1 MIKYTLFYINHFEE
15 DFNKALLWYDLISP
29 DIGNKFQI
37 AFDNAEKRLLQN
49 PSAFSFLKGT
59 KYKRI
64 LFKNFPFKMIFK
76 IEGQIIYVMALIH
89 TARSNRFI
97 KMRLKGK

>member
-1 MIKYTLFYINHFEE
+1 MVKYSLFYTNHFGE
-15 DFNKALLWYDLISP
+15 DFNRALAWYDVISP
-29 DIGNKFQI
+29 DIGDKFQI
-37 AFDNAEKRLLQN
+37 AFYNAEQRLLQN

-64 LFKNFPFKMIFK
+64 LFKSFPFKMVYK
-76 IEGQIIYVMALIH
+76 IEGQIIYVTALIH

-97 KMRLKGK
+97 KKRLKGK

>member
-1 MIKYTLFYINHFEE
+1 MLKYTLFYTNYFEE
-15 DFNKALLWYDLISP
+15 DFNKALLWYDEISP
-29 DIGNKFQI
+29 DIGDKFQI
-37 AFDNAEKRLLQN
+37 AFNNAEQRLLQN

-64 LFKNFPFKMIFK
+64 LFKNFPFKMVYK
-76 IEGQIIYVMALIH
+76 IEGNALYVMALIH

-97 KMRLKGK
+97 KKRLNGK